1 VSATNP
7 TMRRLLPF
15 IEQAAAALE
24 SDRLAAQELA
34 EAAREA
40 MACQTAEDAYQ
51 AGRQQGKQEER
62 ICILATLEHAHEWGA
77 TSWPSLRRAIEASA

>member
-1 VSATNP
+1 MSTNP

-40 MACQTAEDAYQ
+40 MSSQTCEEAYQ

-62 ICILATLEHAHEWGA
+62 VRIQALLDIVWESASGPQALC
-77 TSWPSLRRAIEASA
+77 RAIEAGQ

>member
-1 VSATNP
+1 MSTTNP

-24 SDRLAAQELA
+24 SDRLYAQELA

-40 MACQTAEDAYQ
+40 MASQTAEDAYQ
-51 AGRQQGKQEER
+51 AGRQQGWQEER
-62 ICILATLEHAHEWGA
+62 TRILSVLDFAWESA
-77 TSWPSLRRAIEASA
+77 PSLDALRRAIEASA

>member
-1 VSATNP
+1 MSTTNP

-34 EAAREA
+34 EAARQA
-40 MACQTAEDAYQ
+40 MSSQTCEEAYQ

-62 ICILATLEHAHEWGA
+62 VRILALLDIVWESAAGPHA
-77 TSWPSLRRAIEASA
+77 LRRAIEAGQ

>member
-1 VSATNP
+1 
-7 TMRRLLPF
+7 MRRLLPF

-40 MACQTAEDAYQ
+40 MASQTAEDAYQ

-62 ICILATLEHAHEWGA
+62 TRILAILEHAHEWGA
-77 TSWPSLRRAIEASA
+77 TSGPALRRAIEASA

>member
-1 VSATNP
+1 MNSTNP

-24 SDRLAAQELA
+24 SDRLCAQELA

-40 MACQTAEDAYQ
+40 MGSQTAEEAYQ

-62 ICILATLEHAHEWGA
+62 TRILALLDIVWESAA
-77 TSWPSLRRAIEASA
+77 DLPALCRAIEAGT

>member
-1 VSATNP
+1 
-7 TMRRLLPF
+7 MRRLLPF

-24 SDRLAAQELA
+24 ADRLAAQELA

-40 MACQTAEDAYQ
+40 MASQTAEDAYQ

-62 ICILATLEHAHEWGA
+62 TRILAVLGFAWKSGVGLDA
-77 TSWPSLRRAIEASA
+77 LRRAIEAGT

>member
-1 VSATNP
+1 MSSNP

-40 MACQTAEDAYQ
+40 MGSQTCEEAYQ

-62 ICILATLEHAHEWGA
+62 IRVLAILQHAEDWRLADGTFA
-77 TSWPSLRRAIEASA
+77 LRVAIEAGT